1 MGIMGMYYI
10 VMGIHYNGHINDSIN
25 GNNYLLRATILGH
38 GNIPLVTAKKIPKF
52 V

>member
-1 MGIMGMYYI
+1 MGIMGIYYI
-10 VMGIHYNGHINDSIN
+10 VMGIQYNGHINDSIN

-38 GNIPLVTAKKIPKF
+38 RNIPLVTAKKIPKF